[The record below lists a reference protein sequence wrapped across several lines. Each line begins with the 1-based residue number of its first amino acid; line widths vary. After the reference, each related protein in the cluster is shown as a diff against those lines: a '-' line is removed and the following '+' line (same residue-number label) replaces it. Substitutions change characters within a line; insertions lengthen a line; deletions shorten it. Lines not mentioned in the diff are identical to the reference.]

1 MLNKSRINGPGLF
14 EKILQ
19 KIENFII
26 IVVAIIILIV
36 VFISLIR
43 IIFIT
48 YESMILDIFKP
59 SNIKFEVYTDIFA
72 KIITVLISFEFLNSI
87 TKALRTHEIR
97 LLVLDVSLITALAI
111 CRKLIIMEYPDHNT
125 EAIIGLGIVLIAIG
139 VFYFLITFKKPNG
152 NNHKNEDENKSKGI
166 RNSKFPD

>member
-1 MLNKSRINGPGLF
+1 MNAPLAFQRF
-14 EKILQ
+14 LQ

-26 IVVAIIILIV
+26 IIVAIIILIV

-48 YESMILDIFKP
+48 YESMILDILTP

-87 TKALRTHEIR
+87 AKALKTHEIR

-111 CRKLIIMEYPDHNT
+111 CRKLIIMDYPDHNAI
-125 EAIIGLGIVLIAIG
+125 AIIGLGVILIAIG
-139 VFYFLITFKKPNG
+139 IFYFLITFKKPNG
-152 NNHKNEDENKSKGI
+152 NNHNNEELNKSKKI
-166 RNSKFPD
+166 TDSNIPD